1 MKKLEKGLWYFF
13 LQKLLYLLWN
23 LYSWRKKCGQV
34 GTLPLLGLKQELLYN
49 TLYQIPFIK
58 YHLSNTVYQIPFIKY
73 PLSNTI
79 YEMPFIK
86 YLSSNTIFQIMI
98 NKYHLS
104 NTICTQNF
112 FLMNQSMNQWM
123 NESINRVFLERHICR

>member
-58 YHLSNTVYQIPFIKY
+58 YHLSNT
-73 PLSNTI
+73 
-79 YEMPFIK
+79 
-86 YLSSNTIFQIMI
+86 
-98 NKYHLS
+98 
-104 NTICTQNF
+104 ICSPNF
-112 FLMNQSMNQWM
+112 FFKPM
-123 NESINRVFLERHICR
+123 NESINQSTKNGISAVRNSGGYLTFFSGILLSKDIVFKGACLESQNLHSHLG